1 MTDSAP
7 RDTSNAS
14 PLVEADPR
22 SLDVIF
28 NSKPPFDAAALCA
41 LIAEMRRMREKWKQD
56 EVENK
61 QKKAKKVASA
71 STPRVADTLF
81 DD

>member
-7 RDTSNAS
+7 RDASNAS

-22 SLDVIF
+22 SLDAIF
-28 NSKPPFDAAALCA
+28 NSKPPFDAAALRA

-61 QKKAKKVASA
+61 QKKAKKAASA